1 MRFFLGVLS
10 HKGEM
15 FCNRRG
21 GRALARAQISYKT
34 ARAVRS
40 DPLKIAEMCQNVV
53 YYVFW
58 NSNNLI

>member
-1 MRFFLGVLS
+1 
-10 HKGEM
+10 M

-21 GRALARAQISYKT
+21 VRALARAQISYKT